1 MSTAPHAASGLPDAA
16 RDALV
21 QAGRPRR
28 FARGEVVCH
37 EGDPGDVVHLI
48 QTGRVAARVSTVRG
62 ETVTLSVMGPG
73 EVFGE
78 MALFIDRAERTA
90 TIVALE
96 AVETLTLRKDA
107 FHELRHAYPEVSDMF
122 LRLLALRAERLS
134 GLVAEA
140 HFVSVDRRVARRLY
154 EVGRL
159 YIDDGVPVIVPL
171 TQDDVAG
178 LAGTTRPTANQALR
192 RLEELGLVR
201 LARGRVEILDPPGLR
216 QRTGW

>member
-1 MSTAPHAASGLPDAA
+1 MPGGPVSTLPPAASE
-16 RDALV
+16 ALAK
-21 QAGRPRR
+21 AGRPRHYG
-28 FARGEVVCH
+28 RGEVVCH

-48 QTGRVAARVSTVRG
+48 QSGRVAARLSTSRG
-62 ETVTLSVMGPG
+62 ESVTLSVMGPG

-78 MALFIDRAERTA
+78 MALFNERDERTA

-96 AVETLTLRKDA
+96 AVETLTLRKEA
-107 FHELRHAYPEVSDMF
+107 FHDLRHDHPEVSDMF
-122 LRLLALRAERLS
+122 LRLLARRAERLS

-140 HFVSVDRRVARRLY
+140 HFVPVDRRVARRLY

-159 YIDDGVPVIVPL
+159 YLGDGVPVVVPL

-216 QRTGW
+216 ARTGW